1 MKPQFHFHLIDK
13 VHIRKR
19 HYRRCVA
26 IMLCTVTAA
35 HVLIPDHEHWVN
47 LATNLVWLF
56 DPTEA

>member
-1 MKPQFHFHLIDK
+1 MKHFHI
-13 VHIRKR
+13 VNVRHIRKS

-26 IMLCTVTAA
+26 VMIFTVTVA
-35 HVLIPDHEHWVN
+35 HYLIPQHEHWVN